1 MTPPHGGVVVCSM
14 TMGRRAVIYTR
25 ISRDPEHDELGVT
38 RQRHDCEQLCEREG
52 FEVVEALQDDD
63 RSAYA
68 GKRRP
73 GYERLHQLLS
83 DRTIDVVVAWHPDR
97 LTRHPR
103 ELETLIEALE
113 AATATVRTVTAGEL
127 DLSTPAGRMT
137 ARVVGAVARHESEH
151 KSQRLR
157 RKHQELAESGKL
169 AGGGT
174 RPFGY
179 EQDRVTVR
187 PDEAAIIT
195 ELVKRFLEGESLRS
209 LVRELDRR
217 GIRTPT
223 GSPWTSS
230 PLRRL
235 LISGRIA
242 GLREHRSGPTKA
254 VWPAIITQDQHR
266 LVVATFADES
276 RHGAAPARKYL
287 LTGFVTCGPCG
298 TRLVARPRGDKRPCY
313 VCAAGVGLVGCGK
326 IRTLSEPVEELVVAA
341 VLEVLG
347 DLDLSREPERNDD
360 ALLAALTEVD
370 QRQQE
375 LGTMW
380 AEGEIDRAGWQAAS
394 KAMDQRRK
402 ALEAQVARQGRAKGS
417 RIAVD
422 AAMASRWPSLPFDQ
436 QRAVIG
442 HLVDRIVIAPA
453 LKGRN
458 FFDPNRVSIIW
469 KA

>member
-1 MTPPHGGVVVCSM
+1 ME
-14 TMGRRAVIYTR
+14 RRAVIYTR

-52 FEVVEALQDDD
+52 FNVVEVLQDDD
-63 RSAYA
+63 RSAYS

-73 GYERLHQLLS
+73 GYERLHQLLAA
-83 DRTIDVVVAWHPDR
+83 REVDVVVAWHPDR

-113 AATATVRTVTAGEL
+113 AASATVRTVTAGEL

-157 RKHQELAESGKL
+157 RKHQELAEAGKL
-169 AGGGT
+169 SGGGT

-179 EQDRVTVR
+179 EDDRVTIR

-195 ELVKRFLEGESLRS
+195 ELAERYLAGATLRS
-209 LVRELDRR
+209 LAVDLDRR
-217 GIRTPT
+217 GIRTSA
-223 GSPWTSS
+223 GKQWTVTAVQNT
-230 PLRRL
+230 L
-235 LISGRIA
+235 LSARNA
-242 GLREHRSGPTKA
+242 GLRMHSKGATDA
-254 VWPAIITQDQHR
+254 VWPAIISKDDHR
-266 LVVATFADES
+266 RIVAMAEARKRSDV
-276 RHGAAPARKYL
+276 AQPRKYL
-287 LTGFVTCGPCG
+287 LTGVLVCSLCGA
-298 TRLVARPRGDKRPCY
+298 RLVARPRGDRRRCY
-313 VCAAGVGLVGCGK
+313 VCANGVGYSGCGK
-326 IRTLSEPVEELVVAA
+326 IRTLSEPVEELVVATVLA
-341 VLEVLG
+341 VLADM
-347 DLDLSREPERNDD
+347 DLTREPERNDD
-360 ALLAALTEVD
+360 ALLAALNEVD

-380 AEGEIDRAGWQAAS
+380 AEGEIDRAGWNAAS
-394 KAMDQRRK
+394 RAMDQRRK
-402 ALEAQVARQGRAKGS
+402 ALEDQIARQGRAKGS
-417 RIAVD
+417 KIAVD
-422 AAMASRWPSLPFDQ
+422 AAMASRWSSLSFDQ

-442 HLVDRIVIAPA
+442 HVVDRIVVAPA